1 MVNIATVAA
10 QIARREANHG
20 IALSHFLINFA
31 KFACAIVRT
40 LFRAQTDADH
50 TWFAHTLGILGDVFQ
65 TVGYIH
71 IVFLATQGTHHD
83 VGTRSHTRILSAVRT
98 CTNKCRVAAVRARCQ
113 IRGEAGNASGVKFR
127 AGKHSAVNR
136 HFRATV
142 VGWHIHTLDA
152 SVAQ

>member
-20 IALSHFLINFA
+20 IVLSHFLINFA

-50 TWFAHTLGILGDVFQ
+50 TWFAHTLSVLGDVFQ

-71 IVFLATQGTHHD
+71 IVFLATQGTHHN
-83 VGTRSHTRILSAVRT
+83 VGTRSHTRIWTIRRT

-113 IRGEAGNASGVKFR
+113 IRGEAGNASGIKFR
-127 AGKHSAVNR
+127 ARKHCAVNR
-136 HFRATV
+136 HFRAAV